1 MLVANLLITIAIILL
16 LIMVVKMHPALSL
29 FLGALYM
36 GIASGVGSVETV
48 SAITSG
54 FGSLMTSLGF
64 SVAFGVMMGH
74 MLSRIGAVEVIA
86 NGILK
91 LFSKKRAEYGLGLT
105 GFIVSIPVF
114 YDVGF
119 VILVPLANALAKH
132 GKSVAYYVAALSAG
146 LAIAHGFI
154 PPTPGPMTGAELVGI
169 DVGTMIFWGIVVG
182 LPTMLIGLFLYQK
195 LFLNRKGF
203 WNPEKDIDSTI
214 LVEAKE
220 TLVAQDAAVQK
231 SPSLFLSLLPILLPI
246 VLILIGTASTALGVT
261 DNVLIN
267 FISNK
272 NIALFIGL
280 VVSMLIALS
289 CGMDRKTMEKELSI
303 STESLGTIL
312 FITGAGGSLAEILKL
327 SGVGDTLV
335 SLVDTVSIPPVLFI
349 WLVAWLLKLA
359 QGSSTVAMITAI
371 GLIAPTIPALGINP
385 VLVAL
390 AAVSGTLGACHVNDS
405 GFWISTKLAGLTTSG
420 GLKTYTLACA
430 SMSVV
435 SLVIILFLSFLI

>member
-1 MLVANLLITIAIILL
+1 MLIFNLLITIGIILF
-16 LIMVVKMHPALSL
+16 LIMVIKLHPALSL
-29 FLGALYM
+29 FVGALYM
-36 GIASGVGSVETV
+36 GISSGVGCVETV
-48 SAITSG
+48 NTITAG

-74 MLSRIGAVEVIA
+74 LLSEIGAVESIA

-91 LFSKKRAEYGLGLT
+91 LFNKNRAEYGLGLT

-119 VILVPLANALAKH
+119 VILVPLANALAKN

-154 PPTPGPMTGAELVGI
+154 PPTPGPMTGAELAGI
-169 DVGTMIFWGIVVG
+169 DVGTMIFWGIIVG
-182 LPTMLIGLFLYQK
+182 FPTLLAGLFLYK
-195 LFLNRKGF
+195 KIFLDREGF
-203 WNPEKDIDSTI
+203 WNPDKDIDKSI
-214 LVEAKE
+214 SVEAKE
-220 TLVAQDAAVQK
+220 TLISETAKVK
-231 SPSLFLSLLPILLPI
+231 KTPSLGVSLIPIVLPI

-261 DNVLIN
+261 DNVYIN

-272 NIALFIGL
+272 NIALFVGL
-280 VVSMLIALS
+280 LSAMVIAGI
-289 CGMDRKTMEKELSI
+289 CGMNRKTLEKELSI
-303 STESLGTIL
+303 STESIGTIL

-327 SGVGDTLV
+327 SGVGNALV
-335 SLVDTVSIPPVLFI
+335 SIVENTNIPPVLFV

-359 QGSSTVAMITAI
+359 QGSSTVAMVTAI
-371 GLIAPTIPALGINP
+371 GLVAPTIPALGINP

-405 GFWISTKLAGLTTSG
+405 GFWISAKIAGLTTSG
-420 GLKTYTLACA
+420 GFKTYTLACA
-430 SMSVV
+430 TMSVV
-435 SLVIILFLSFLI
+435 SLFFIVILSVII